1 MADTDYGIDA
11 LLIDGGL
18 VLGVSVP
25 AIPLMQ
31 PPIRRAEQVS
41 VPSAKRVDE

>member
-25 AIPLMQ
+25 AIPQMR
-31 PPIRRAEQVS
+31 PPVRRVEQVS
-41 VPSAKRVDE
+41 VPSAQRVDE